1 MARNPAPEGSP
12 EFQPIEVEIP
22 TREDFQPIEI
32 DIAGRSASPVS
43 PDPVPETTPNAGEK
57 E

>member
-1 MARNPAPEGSP
+1 MARNPAPEGAP

-32 DIAGRSASPVS
+32 DIIGRSLPVT
-43 PDPVPETTPNAGEK
+43 PNPVPETTPNAGEK